1 VAKNHV
7 VKILYPKKE
16 IINKK
21 NNNNKLT
28 TWPIK
33 HVAKI
38 SNLQKKIEKISIHE
52 KN

>member
-21 NNNNKLT
+21 KNNKLT